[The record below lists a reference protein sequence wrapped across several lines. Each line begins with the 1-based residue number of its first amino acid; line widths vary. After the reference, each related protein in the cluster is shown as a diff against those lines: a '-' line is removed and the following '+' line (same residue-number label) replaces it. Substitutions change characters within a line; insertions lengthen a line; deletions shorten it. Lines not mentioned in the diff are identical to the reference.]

1 MKTEIRLNRFLA
13 MAGIESRR
21 KCDDIILSGKVKV
34 NGEVVDRLG
43 ARVNPQT
50 DVVEFEGKVIQPQ
63 QNLEYILL
71 HKPVRTV
78 TTVKDE
84 HRRKTV
90 LDIVQTDSRIFP
102 VGRLD
107 YMTSGAMLLTN
118 DGRLA
123 YFLTHPRF
131 EVAKIYRVLLD
142 RVVRP
147 IDLHR
152 LQTGVMLEGRMTA
165 PCKAREMRV
174 IDNGSLLEIELHEGR
189 NRQIRKMMDI
199 LGYKV
204 EELQRVSFAGLEV
217 KGLKPGEW
225 RFLTNREI
233 QNLQDLVDRQA
244 QTLNVEHP

>member
-13 MAGIESRR
+13 MAGIDSRR

-34 NGEVVDRLG
+34 NGQVVDRLG
-43 ARVNPQT
+43 ARVHPDD
-50 DVVEFEGKVIQPQ
+50 DVVEFDGKIIRPQ
-63 QNLEYILL
+63 QNFEYILL

-90 LDIVQTDSRIFP
+90 LDIVRIDARIFP

-123 YFLTHPRF
+123 YYLTHPRF

-142 RVVRP
+142 RVIRP
-147 IDLHR
+147 IDLHK
-152 LQTGVMLEGRMTA
+152 LQTGIMLEGRMTA

-174 IDNGSLLEIELHEGR
+174 RDNGSLLEIELHEGR
-189 NRQIRKMMDI
+189 NRQIRKMIDV
-199 LGYKV
+199 LGYRV
-204 EELQRVSFAGLEV
+204 EELERVSFAGLEV
-217 KGLKPGEW
+217 KDLKPGEW
-225 RFLTNREI
+225 RQLTAREI
-233 QNLQDLVDRQA
+233 ENLQNLVERQA
-244 QTLNVEHP
+244 KTLNIQDQ